1 MRFKST
7 NQRNKNIGTFAL
19 KFYNNIMRKII
30 FLCLLFLTSCAST
43 MQSHLNNVQKN
54 FSNGNFETTST
65 ESANEQNNLDLLIN
79 GTALFHDNKFE
90 QSDSLF
96 EEFNKRNL
104 NETSSSISR
113 EAAGLLLGGGV
124 NSYKPYMMDS
134 LFVSY
139 YQIWDL
145 LALQDW
151 KNVRVVIN
159 QSYERQKN
167 MSNEYKKLIEEN
179 KNKTSKNS
187 QYQEIIDKNTGDW
200 LAFSDI
206 MNPALMYLS
215 GIYFLNDGDFDN
227 AITYLKR
234 ANGMMP
240 ENTFIKK
247 DLEYA
252 QQRIKPTNTTWQ
264 FVETGFAPRLTE
276 KQDGIFLPNI
286 GMIYFT
292 FSTPY
297 FDSDTT
303 TLNDSQMLANVDAMF
318 ITEYQEYRTNEILR
332 SFTSAASKATLQA
345 TMYNS
350 HSNSAPILGILS
362 SVYTVASSNTDVR
375 TWATLPKYIY
385 VARKTESNDKKN
397 NLIYTRII
405 KGKITDNKTIEL
417 K

>member
-1 MRFKST
+1 
-7 NQRNKNIGTFAL
+7 
-19 KFYNNIMRKII
+19 MRKIFYI
-30 FLCLLFLTSCAST
+30 CLFLFLGACAST
-43 MQSHLNNVQKN
+43 TQSYLDNIQND
-54 FSNGNFETTST
+54 FANGNFEAS
-65 ESANEQNNLDLLIN
+65 EKRVEEQNNLDLLID
-79 GTALFHDNKFE
+79 GIALFHADKYE
-90 QSDSLF
+90 QSDLRF

-104 NETSSSISR
+104 HETSTSLSR

-145 LALQDW
+145 LAMHDW
-151 KNVRVVIN
+151 ANARVVIN
-159 QSYERQKN
+159 QSYARQQN
-167 MSNEYKKLIEEN
+167 MSIEYKKMIEEN
-179 KNKTSKNS
+179 KNKISSNT
-187 QYQEIIDKNTGDW
+187 EINQLIDKNTADW
-200 LAFSDI
+200 VVFSDI

-240 ENTFIKK
+240 ENTFIKQ
-247 DLEYA
+247 DLEMA
-252 QQRIKPTNTTWQ
+252 QKRIAPKNTTWH
-264 FVETGFAPRLTE
+264 FIDSGFAPRLREQNT
-276 KQDGIFLPNI
+276 GIFLPNI
-286 GMIYFT
+286 GMVYFS
-292 FSTPY
+292 FSEPY
-297 FDSDTT
+297 
-303 TLNDSQMLANVDAMF
+303 LNDDFGAPQNAQLLANVDAMF
-318 ITEYQEYRTNEILR
+318 MTEYREYQTNEILR

-350 HSNSAPILGILS
+350 GSDSAPILGILS
-362 SVYTVASSNTDVR
+362 SIYTVASSNTDVR

-385 VARKTESNDKKN
+385 VLRETKSSDSKN

-405 KGKITDNKTIEL
+405 NGKITDNEQINL

>member
-1 MRFKST
+1 
-7 NQRNKNIGTFAL
+7 
-19 KFYNNIMRKII
+19 MRKIFSI
-30 FLCLLFLTSCAST
+30 CMLFIIGACAAT
-43 MQSHLNNVQKN
+43 TQSRLDSVQNNFAK
-54 FSNGNFETTST
+54 GNFETS
-65 ESANEQNNLDLLIN
+65 EKSVGDQDNLELLIS
-79 GTALFHDNKFE
+79 GTALFHENKFSE
-90 QSDSLF
+90 SDSEF

-104 NETSSSISR
+104 HETSTSISR
-113 EAAGLLLGGGV
+113 EAAGLLLGNGV

-145 LALQDW
+145 LALRDW
-151 KNVRVVIN
+151 SNARVVIN
-159 QSYERQKN
+159 QSYNRQQN
-167 MSNEYKKLIEEN
+167 MSYEYQKLIEEN
-179 KNKTSKNS
+179 KNKVSKSSELN
-187 QYQEIIDKNTGDW
+187 EFIDKNASDW

-240 ENTFIKK
+240 ENTFIKQ
-247 DLEYA
+247 DLELA
-252 QQRIKPTNTTWQ
+252 QKRTKPTNITWQ
-264 FVETGFAPRLTE
+264 FIDTGFAPRLRE
-276 KQDGIFLPNI
+276 KNAGIFLPNI
-286 GMIYFT
+286 GMIYFS
-292 FSTPY
+292 FSEPY
-297 FDSDTT
+297 K
-303 TLNDSQMLANVDAMF
+303 NDNFTAPQNAQMLADVDAMF
-318 ITEYQEYRTNEILR
+318 MTEYREYQTNEIIR

-350 HSNSAPILGILS
+350 HSNASNILGILS

-385 VARKTESNDKKN
+385 VVRKNESTDAKN

-405 KGKITDNKTIEL
+405 NGKITDEKKIEL

>member
-1 MRFKST
+1 
-7 NQRNKNIGTFAL
+7 
-19 KFYNNIMRKII
+19 MRKIFCI
-30 FLCLLFLTSCAST
+30 CLFLFLGACAST
-43 MQSHLNNVQKN
+43 TQSYLDNIQND
-54 FSNGNFETTST
+54 FANGNFEASEKNVT
-65 ESANEQNNLDLLIN
+65 EQNNLDLLIN
-79 GTALFHDNKFE
+79 GIALFHADKYKE
-90 QSDSLF
+90 SDAEF

-104 NETSSSISR
+104 SETSSSISR
-113 EAAGLLLGGGV
+113 EAAGVLLGGGV

-145 LALQDW
+145 LAMHDW
-151 KNVRVVIN
+151 ANARVVIN
-159 QSYERQKN
+159 QSYARQQN
-167 MSNEYKKLIEEN
+167 MSIEYKKMIEEN
-179 KNKTSKNS
+179 KNKISSNT
-187 QYQEIIDKNTGDW
+187 EINQLIDKNTADW
-200 LAFSDI
+200 VVFSDI

-240 ENTFIKK
+240 ENTFIKQ

-252 QQRIKPTNTTWQ
+252 QKRIAPKNTTWQ
-264 FVETGFAPRLTE
+264 FIDSGFAPRLRE
-276 KQDGIFLPNI
+276 QNAGIFLPNI
-286 GMIYFT
+286 GMVYFS
-292 FSTPY
+292 FSEPY
-297 FDSDTT
+297 
-303 TLNDSQMLANVDAMF
+303 LNNDFGAPQNAQLLANVDAMF
-318 ITEYQEYRTNEILR
+318 MTEYREYQTNEILR

-350 HSNSAPILGILS
+350 SSDSAPILGILS
-362 SVYTVASSNTDVR
+362 SIYTVASSNTDVR

-385 VARKTESNDKKN
+385 VLRETKSSDSKN

-405 KGKITDNKTIEL
+405 NGKITDNKTINL

>member
-1 MRFKST
+1 
-7 NQRNKNIGTFAL
+7 
-19 KFYNNIMRKII
+19 MRKIFYI
-30 FLCLLFLTSCAST
+30 CLFLFLGACALT
-43 MQSHLNNVQKN
+43 TQSYLDNIQND
-54 FSNGNFETTST
+54 FANGNFEAS
-65 ESANEQNNLDLLIN
+65 EKSVEEQNNLDLLID
-79 GTALFHDNKFE
+79 GIALFHADKYE
-90 QSDSLF
+90 QSDLRF

-104 NETSSSISR
+104 HETSTSISR

-145 LALQDW
+145 LAMHDW
-151 KNVRVVIN
+151 ANARVVIN
-159 QSYERQKN
+159 QSYARQQN
-167 MSNEYKKLIEEN
+167 MSIEYKKMIEEN
-179 KNKTSKNS
+179 KNKISSNT
-187 QYQEIIDKNTGDW
+187 EINQLIDKNTADW
-200 LAFSDI
+200 VVFSDI

-234 ANGMMP
+234 ASGMMP
-240 ENTFIKK
+240 ENTFIKQ

-252 QQRIKPTNTTWQ
+252 QKRIAPKNTTWH
-264 FVETGFAPRLTE
+264 FIDSGFAPRLREQNT
-276 KQDGIFLPNI
+276 GIFLPNI
-286 GMIYFT
+286 GMVYFS
-292 FSTPY
+292 FSEPY
-297 FDSDTT
+297 
-303 TLNDSQMLANVDAMF
+303 LNNDSGVIKSAQLLANVDAMF
-318 ITEYQEYRTNEILR
+318 MTEYREYQTNEILR

-350 HSNSAPILGILS
+350 GSDSAPILGILS
-362 SVYTVASSNTDVR
+362 SIYTMASSNTDVR

-385 VARKTESNDKKN
+385 VLRETKSSDSKN

-405 KGKITDNKTIEL
+405 NGKITDNKTINL

>member
-1 MRFKST
+1 
-7 NQRNKNIGTFAL
+7 
-19 KFYNNIMRKII
+19 MRKIFYI
-30 FLCLLFLTSCAST
+30 CLFLFLGACAST
-43 MQSHLNNVQKN
+43 TQSYLDNIQND
-54 FSNGNFETTST
+54 FANGNFEAS
-65 ESANEQNNLDLLIN
+65 EKSVEEQNNLDLLID
-79 GTALFHDNKFE
+79 GIALFHADKYE
-90 QSDSLF
+90 QSDLRF

-104 NETSSSISR
+104 HETSTSLSR

-145 LALQDW
+145 LAMHDW
-151 KNVRVVIN
+151 ANARVVIN
-159 QSYERQKN
+159 QSYARQQN
-167 MSNEYKKLIEEN
+167 MSIEYKKMIEEN
-179 KNKTSKNS
+179 KNKISSNT
-187 QYQEIIDKNTGDW
+187 EINQLIDKNTADW
-200 LAFSDI
+200 VVFSDI

-234 ANGMMP
+234 ASGMMP
-240 ENTFIKK
+240 ENTFIKQ

-252 QQRIKPTNTTWQ
+252 QKRIAPKNTTWH
-264 FVETGFAPRLTE
+264 FIDSGFAPRLREQNT
-276 KQDGIFLPNI
+276 GIFLPNI
-286 GMIYFT
+286 GMVYFS
-292 FSTPY
+292 FSEPY
-297 FDSDTT
+297 
-303 TLNDSQMLANVDAMF
+303 LNNDSGVIKSAQLLANVDAMF
-318 ITEYQEYRTNEILR
+318 MTEYREYQTNEILR

-350 HSNSAPILGILS
+350 GSDSAPILGILS
-362 SVYTVASSNTDVR
+362 SIYTVASSNTDVR

-385 VARKTESNDKKN
+385 VLRETKSSDSKN

-405 KGKITDNKTIEL
+405 NGKITDNKTINL

>member
-1 MRFKST
+1 
-7 NQRNKNIGTFAL
+7 
-19 KFYNNIMRKII
+19 MRKIFYI
-30 FLCLLFLTSCAST
+30 CLFLFLGACALT
-43 MQSHLNNVQKN
+43 TQSYLDNIQND
-54 FSNGNFETTST
+54 FANGNFEAS
-65 ESANEQNNLDLLIN
+65 EKSVEEQNNLDLLID
-79 GTALFHDNKFE
+79 GIALFHADKYE
-90 QSDSLF
+90 QSDLRF

-104 NETSSSISR
+104 HETSTSISR

-145 LALQDW
+145 LAMHDW
-151 KNVRVVIN
+151 ANARVVIN
-159 QSYERQKN
+159 QSYARQQN
-167 MSNEYKKLIEEN
+167 MSIEYKKMIEEN
-179 KNKTSKNS
+179 KNKISSNT
-187 QYQEIIDKNTGDW
+187 EINQLIDKNTADW
-200 LAFSDI
+200 VVFSDI

-234 ANGMMP
+234 ASGMMP
-240 ENTFIKK
+240 ENTFIKQ

-252 QQRIKPTNTTWQ
+252 QKRIAPKNTTWH
-264 FVETGFAPRLTE
+264 FIDSGFAPRLREQNT
-276 KQDGIFLPNI
+276 GIFLPNI
-286 GMIYFT
+286 GMVYFS
-292 FSTPY
+292 FSEPY
-297 FDSDTT
+297 
-303 TLNDSQMLANVDAMF
+303 LNNDSGVIKSAQLLANVDAMF
-318 ITEYQEYRTNEILR
+318 MTEYREYQTNEILR

-350 HSNSAPILGILS
+350 GSDSAPILGILS
-362 SVYTVASSNTDVR
+362 SIYTVASSNTDVR

-385 VARKTESNDKKN
+385 VLRETKSSDSKN

-405 KGKITDNKTIEL
+405 NGKITDNKTINL

>member
-1 MRFKST
+1 
-7 NQRNKNIGTFAL
+7 
-19 KFYNNIMRKII
+19 MRKIFYI
-30 FLCLLFLTSCAST
+30 CLFLFLGACAST
-43 MQSHLNNVQKN
+43 TQSYLDNIQND
-54 FSNGNFETTST
+54 FANGNFEAS
-65 ESANEQNNLDLLIN
+65 EKSVEEQNNLDLLID
-79 GTALFHDNKFE
+79 GIALFHADKYE
-90 QSDSLF
+90 QSDLRF

-104 NETSSSISR
+104 HETSTSLSR

-145 LALQDW
+145 LAMHDW
-151 KNVRVVIN
+151 ANARVVIN
-159 QSYERQKN
+159 QSYARQQN
-167 MSNEYKKLIEEN
+167 MSIEYKKMIEEN
-179 KNKTSKNS
+179 KNKISSNT
-187 QYQEIIDKNTGDW
+187 EINQLIDKNTADW
-200 LAFSDI
+200 VVFSDI

-240 ENTFIKK
+240 ENTFIKQ

-252 QQRIKPTNTTWQ
+252 QKRIAPKNTTWH
-264 FVETGFAPRLTE
+264 FIDSGFAPRLREQNT
-276 KQDGIFLPNI
+276 GIFLPNI
-286 GMIYFT
+286 GMVYFS
-292 FSTPY
+292 FSEPY
-297 FDSDTT
+297 
-303 TLNDSQMLANVDAMF
+303 LNNDSGVIKSAQLLANVDAMF
-318 ITEYQEYRTNEILR
+318 MTEYREYQTNEILR

-350 HSNSAPILGILS
+350 SSDSAPILGILS
-362 SVYTVASSNTDVR
+362 SIYTVASSNTDVR

-385 VARKTESNDKKN
+385 VLRETKSSDSKN

-405 KGKITDNKTIEL
+405 NGKITDNKTINL